1 MLDQGSPVES
11 DNLGHI
17 CYRVT
22 RQVGYL
28 SREQDIARGVRPAQV
43 ASQSYADHG
52 AQLALLNA
60 SLNDNHRA
68 SKARL

>member
-28 SREQDIARGVRPAQV
+28 SREQDIARGVRPV
-43 ASQSYADHG
+43 ASC
-52 AQLALLNA
+52 
-60 SLNDNHRA
+60 
-68 SKARL
+68 